1 MAFEEEDAAMEKTTV
16 KSTVAQKAAI
26 GLLSIRVSGLLAR
39 LGVQAQAIIVTHNTW
54 VSFFILRPS

>member
-1 MAFEEEDAAMEKTTV
+1 MTFEEEDAAMEKTTA

>member
-1 MAFEEEDAAMEKTTV
+1 MAFEEEDAAMEKTTTV

-39 LGVQAQAIIVTHNTW
+39 LGVQAQAIIVTHNT
-54 VSFFILRPS
+54 